1 MTALLFALR
10 KLDALPIQMGSDLKL
25 KFFLWKLNIEN
36 KKYSIKLIRLKH
48 SFKNTIVDHK

>member
-10 KLDALPIQMGSDLKL
+10 KLDALPIQMGCDLKL

-36 KKYSIKLIRLKH
+36 KKYSIKLIRLNR